1 MTTLPRLLLLDGHAI
16 AYRAFFAIRELSTK
30 AGMATNAVYG
40 FIRMT
45 DQLCQQWRP
54 THLCTVFDGGL
65 PAERM
70 TLLPSY
76 KAQRE
81 EMPADLNAQFPLIR
95 EYLAAAGITDIQI
108 DGEEADDIMATQAVF
123 AKQTGEVLLATS
135 DKDLFQ
141 LVDDRVAVIPPTKS
155 DQPMGPVEVE
165 LKTGVRPER
174 IAEWLALIGDSAD
187 NIPGVPGIGP
197 KTAAKLLN
205 QFGSLDALYQQLS
218 QVEREKLRQALA
230 DHEAAVRR
238 NLQMTSLRADLPV
251 VLDWAQWE
259 MRPDHQAL
267 LAFYRKMEFSSMAK
281 ALEAPELF

>member
-16 AYRAFFAIRELSTK
+16 AYRAFFAIRALSTK
-30 AGMATNAVYG
+30 SGLATNAVYG

-54 THLCTVFDGGL
+54 THLCAIFDGGL
-65 PAERM
+65 PEERM
-70 TLLPSY
+70 ALLPSY

-81 EMPADLNAQFPLIR
+81 EMPAELDAQFPLIR
-95 EYLAAAGITDIQI
+95 EYLAAAGIAALQME
-108 DGEEADDIMATQAVF
+108 GEEADDILATQAVY
-123 AKQTGEVLLATS
+123 AKQSGEVLLATS

-141 LVDDRVAVIPPTKS
+141 LVDDRVAIIPPTKS
-155 DQPMGPVEVE
+155 DQRMGPQDVE
-165 LKTGVRPER
+165 LKTGVLPER

-205 QFGSLDALYQQLS
+205 QFGSIDALYHRLE
-218 QVEREKLRQALA
+218 QVEREKLRVALA
-230 DHEAAVRR
+230 EHESAVRR
-238 NLQMTSLRADLPV
+238 NLQMTTLRTDLRVP
-251 VLDWAQWE
+251 LDWTLWQV
-259 MRPDHQAL
+259 RPDHHTL
-267 LAFYRKMEFSSMAK
+267 RSFYRKMEFNSMAK